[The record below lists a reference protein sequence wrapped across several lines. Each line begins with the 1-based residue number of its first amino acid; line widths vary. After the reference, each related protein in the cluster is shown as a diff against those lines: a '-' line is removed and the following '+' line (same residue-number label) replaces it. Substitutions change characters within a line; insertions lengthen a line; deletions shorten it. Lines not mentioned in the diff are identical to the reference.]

1 MVVVLSE
8 FVTHP
13 VSKFE
18 ATRNPE
24 LREQPQRTINRYQP
38 DLGASCPDLLQTL
51 VLLRDQRPQ
60 NRRSLR
66 RRLVPCAPYL
76 PDRRP

>member
-38 DLGASCPDLLQTL
+38 DLWASCPDLLQTL
-51 VLLRDQRPQ
+51 VLLRG
-60 NRRSLR
+60 
-66 RRLVPCAPYL
+66 
-76 PDRRP
+76 